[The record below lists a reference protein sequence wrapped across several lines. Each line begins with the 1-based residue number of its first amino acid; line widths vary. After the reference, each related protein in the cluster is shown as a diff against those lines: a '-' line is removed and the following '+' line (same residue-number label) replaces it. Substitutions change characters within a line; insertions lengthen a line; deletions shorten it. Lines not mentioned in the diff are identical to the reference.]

1 MRRVSRSPRSQ
12 SPSRAATQSACFR
25 AEEHVDSPLASQ
37 AEAGCTRNSEQTA
50 APSNLKLSLDSI
62 HKVLAI
68 SQVFPLV
75 HPARRKTLHPYSRL
89 IPRDRVHLN
98 TCKIAQ
104 GCYQYTTADDNTRY
118 RVLAIVERIR
128 EEIPFPMQRV
138 QTDRGREF
146 FVVSVQQWLMD
157 HCIKFPPIKPHH
169 RT

>member
-37 AEAGCTRNSEQTA
+37 AEAGRTRNSEQTA

-89 IPRDRVHLN
+89 IPRDRVQLN
-98 TCKIAQ
+98 TCKIAP
-104 GCYQYTTADDNTRY
+104 GCYQYTLLTIVRAIGCWRSWSEYGRKY
-118 RVLAIVERIR
+118 RFLC
-128 EEIPFPMQRV
+128 
-138 QTDRGREF
+138 
-146 FVVSVQQWLMD
+146 SVFRPTVAGNSSWCQYSSG
-157 HCIKFPPIKPHH
+157 
-169 RT
+169 